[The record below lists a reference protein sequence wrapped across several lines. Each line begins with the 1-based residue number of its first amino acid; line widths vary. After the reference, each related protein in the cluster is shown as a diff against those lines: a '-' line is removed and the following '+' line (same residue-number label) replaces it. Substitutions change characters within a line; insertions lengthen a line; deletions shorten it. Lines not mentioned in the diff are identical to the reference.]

1 MVLPIL
7 IVGLAVTDTEINIG
21 KKSFDVRTDATNLY
35 NKIIGRVS
43 LVCVTRNHLIKRES
57 GFRRSSI
64 FNVVINVRSP
74 NSRPLI
80 ERHVG
85 DFNYDESAKFIFKNR
100 TDQYFKLIETGVT
113 IDGDPFSILPVATY
127 IIDRYSGAL
136 VNIQGSIKHQLGVC
150 RIGYLKADRK
160 F

>member
-21 KKSFDVRTDATNLY
+21 KKSFDVRSDATNLY

-43 LVCVTRNHLIKRES
+43 LVCVTGAHLIKRES

-100 TDQYFKLIETGVT
+100 TDQYFKLIEHGVW
-113 IDGDPFSILPVATY
+113 ISGVPSIATY

-136 VNIQGSIKHQLGVC
+136 VNISTQGSIKHQLGVC